1 MVGWSRPV
9 HGPVFLLY
17 QKGRDSFQAQDRA
30 IDGRHKGSTAL
41 ISFIESPVSGV
52 YRPEFFP
59 SARAENRRTSQN
71 HRVCHARVMPEKVG
85 SPRVI
90 PARGASS
97 GSAAFRR
104 RRAGPKT
111 VRRRNRSPSWA
122 SAMTYRP
129 RFLPELWLCRAA
141 PLARS
146 RRRRARPCVELL
158 HNLRAGQ
165 PPADRPQPGGPA
177 GVHDADRLSAR
188 PAGLCRGS
196 HNPAQAR
203 RGRCPMEHVAKDA
216 TE

>member
-1 MVGWSRPV
+1 M
-9 HGPVFLLY
+9 
-17 QKGRDSFQAQDRA
+17 
-30 IDGRHKGSTAL
+30 
-41 ISFIESPVSGV
+41 
-52 YRPEFFP
+52 
-59 SARAENRRTSQN
+59 
-71 HRVCHARVMPEKVG
+71 G

-165 PPADRPQPGGPA
+165 PRADHPQPGGPA

-196 HNPAQAR
+196 HHPTASQKGAGIVLRDQRRPGPLSVRTPVAARMAPSARNFPRVICAVTEYPNGLALAPDERTMYVATPARPYLAAAF
-203 RGRCPMEHVAKDA
+203 ESF
-216 TE
+216 

>member
-1 MVGWSRPV
+1 M

-41 ISFIESPVSGV
+41 ISFTESPISGV

-59 SARAENRRTSQN
+59 SARAENRVGCPYSLFWHN
-71 HRVCHARVMPEKVG
+71 ARM
-85 SPRVI
+85 
-90 PARGASS
+90 AR
-97 GSAAFRR
+97 
-104 RRAGPKT
+104 PKT

-165 PPADRPQPGGPA
+165 PRADRPQPGGPA
-177 GVHDADRLSAR
+177 GVHDADRQEFMTQTGYPHGRPGYVVDHIIPLKRGGADAPWNMWRRTRRSDRRAR
-188 PAGLCRGS
+188 DSGDNRVLLFL
-196 HNPAQAR
+196 
-203 RGRCPMEHVAKDA
+203 
-216 TE
+216 